1 MDLASIL
8 CGVGFAIFMS
18 YLIKK
23 LYDDEPM

>member
-8 CGVGFAIFMS
+8 CGIGFMMFMS

-23 LYDDEPM
+23 LYDDQPM